1 MNCTGNCSQGD
12 KVCPHP
18 QRCEQFDGV
27 PLREVL
33 LSLLSL
39 LWPVA
44 LVGCIAAIVA
54 LWRSWPWW

>member
-33 LSLLSL
+33 LSLL
-39 LWPVA
+39 WPVA
-44 LVGCIAAIVA
+44 LVGGIAAIVA

>member
-18 QRCEQFDGV
+18 DQCEQFDGV

-33 LSLLSL
+33 LSLL
-39 LWPVA
+39 WRVA
-44 LVGCIAAIVA
+44 LVGGIAFTVA
-54 LWRSWPWW
+54 LCRSWPWW

>member
-1 MNCTGNCSQGD
+1 MSCTGQCDQGR
-12 KVCPHP
+12 KPCPNAKA
-18 QRCEQFDGV
+18 CDQFDGV

-33 LSLLSL
+33 MSL

-44 LVGCIAAIVA
+44 LVGGIAFTVA

>member
-18 QRCEQFDGV
+18 DQCEQFDGV

-33 LSLLSL
+33 LSLL
-39 LWPVA
+39 WPVA
-44 LVGCIAAIVA
+44 LVGGIAFTVA

>member
-18 QRCEQFDGV
+18 DQCEQFDGV

-33 LSLLSL
+33 LSLL
-39 LWPVA
+39 WPVA
-44 LVGCIAAIVA
+44 LVGSIALTVA